1 MAVSDRPSATGRSG
15 ECTGMDWQK
24 IAPRQLLLRCS
35 TAYIH
40 VGVRFLHFRH
50 PWRSYTARGQ
60 DDVQDVQVS
69 REAMDGRK
77 RPAVSDCAEA
87 AMSRAGLYSTRLRG
101 VMMEW
106 WINKSFLKYLL

>member
-1 MAVSDRPSATGRSG
+1 MDGRSG
-15 ECTGMDWQK
+15 ECTGMDWLK

-40 VGVRFLHFRH
+40 VGVHFLHFRH

-77 RPAVSDCAEA
+77 RLAGAVNVQDALPPP
-87 AMSRAGLYSTRLRG
+87 RWRG
-101 VMMEW
+101 GWRDKVAD
-106 WINKSFLKYLL
+106 K